1 MTKLSV
7 AVKGASD
14 SGVSAELE
22 AYARR
27 ISATPPGMCPV
38 ASQLTLLET
47 GAAQTCGKCVPCRDG
62 LPQLASLVRS
72 ILDCKATAADLDR
85 ARVLAEMIRDASD
98 CAIGYE
104 AAAQFLAGLEA
115 HADEYASHIEN
126 RACTEGTEQKVPCEA
141 LCPAHVNVPAYI
153 ALVAAGDYAG
163 AVNMVRKD
171 NPLPTA
177 CALVCEHP
185 CERRCRRGLLDAP
198 INIRG
203 IKKFAVDSCAADKA
217 PVPAR
222 SAQTNRRVAVIGGGP
237 SGLTC
242 AYFLSLMGH
251 DVVIFEARKHLGGML
266 RYGIPN
272 YRFPRERLQED
283 IDCILSTGVEIKY
296 NTKIGEAIT
305 IDDLRKEYDA
315 VYVSIG
321 AQSDKKVGVEG
332 EESKNVYSAVDLL
345 GSIGSDNPPDFT
357 GKRVVVIGGGNVAMD
372 CVRSSLRLGASEAK
386 IVYRR
391 RKEDMTALPEEVDG
405 ALEEGCG
412 LMQLHAPLRIEADE
426 NGNACALWA
435 QPQIIGKIDAW
446 GRAKVSA
453 AAKEP
458 VRIAADVVVVA
469 IGQGIETRHFE
480 QAGMSVKRGNLAA
493 LPDGMVSDL
502 PGVFAGGDCVTGP
515 ATVIR
520 AIAAGKVAAANID
533 NYLGFN
539 HLISVDVDIP
549 AAISE
554 DKHHCARVNLGEK
567 DAQERKDNFE
577 HIECGMTA
585 QEAAQECGRCLRCDH
600 YGYGIFKGGRA
611 AIW

>member
-1 MTKLSV
+1 
-7 AVKGASD
+7 
-14 SGVSAELE
+14 
-22 AYARR
+22 
-27 ISATPPGMCPV
+27 
-38 ASQLTLLET
+38 
-47 GAAQTCGKCVPCRDG
+47 
-62 LPQLASLVRS
+62 
-72 ILDCKATAADLDR
+72 
-85 ARVLAEMIRDASD
+85 
-98 CAIGYE
+98 
-104 AAAQFLAGLEA
+104 
-115 HADEYASHIEN
+115 
-126 RACTEGTEQKVPCEA
+126 
-141 LCPAHVNVPAYI
+141 
-153 ALVAAGDYAG
+153 
-163 AVNMVRKD
+163 
-171 NPLPTA
+171 
-177 CALVCEHP
+177 
-185 CERRCRRGLLDAP
+185 
-198 INIRG
+198 
-203 IKKFAVDSCAADKA
+203 
-217 PVPAR
+217 
-222 SAQTNRRVAVIGGGP
+222 
-237 SGLTC
+237 
-242 AYFLSLMGH
+242 
-251 DVVIFEARKHLGGML
+251 
-266 RYGIPN
+266 
-272 YRFPRERLQED
+272 
-283 IDCILSTGVEIKY
+283 
-296 NTKIGEAIT
+296 
-305 IDDLRKEYDA
+305 
-315 VYVSIG
+315 
-321 AQSDKKVGVEG
+321 
-332 EESKNVYSAVDLL
+332 
-345 GSIGSDNPPDFT
+345 
-357 GKRVVVIGGGNVAMD
+357 
-372 CVRSSLRLGASEAK
+372 
-386 IVYRR
+386 
-391 RKEDMTALPEEVDG
+391 MTALPEEVDG

-554 DKHHCARVNLGEK
+554 DKHHCARVNLGEE
-567 DAQERKDNFE
+567 DAQQRKGNFD

>member
-1 MTKLSV
+1 MPVIRKLSAEIIGQIAAGEV
-7 AVKGASD
+7 VERPASAVKELVENSIDAGAHNVTVELREGGIKYLRVTDNGCGIPAEQVRLAFERHATSKIAAAAD
-14 SGVSAELE
+14 LYNIHTLGFRGEALASIATVSRVTLTTRTQE
-22 AYARR
+22 APFGTRAVVEAGEFTDIRQAASPVGTT
-27 ISATPPGMCPV
+27 IVVEDLFCNTPVRLKFLKKPAV
-38 ASQLTLLET
+38 E
-47 GAAQTCGKCVPCRDG
+47 
-62 LPQLASLVRS
+62 ASLVADYMQRL
-72 ILDCKATAADLDR
+72 ILSRPDVAFRFVSQSKTVYHSMGDGSVESALYSLYGREAFGKMR
-85 ARVLAEMIRDASD
+85 KVSGHMNGVLLS
-98 CAIGYE
+98 GYV
-104 AAAQFLAGLEA
+104 G
-115 HADEYASHIEN
+115 
-126 RACTEGTEQKVPCEA
+126 
-141 LCPAHVNVPAYI
+141 
-153 ALVAAGDYAG
+153 AGDLARG
-163 AVNMVRKD
+163 NRQQQSFFVNGRFFRSQ
-171 NPLPTA
+171 PLS
-177 CALVCEHP
+177 
-185 CERRCRRGLLDAP
+185 R
-198 INIRG
+198 
-203 IKKFAVDSCAADKA
+203 
-217 PVPAR
+217 
-222 SAQTNRRVAVIGGGP
+222 
-237 SGLTC
+237 
-242 AYFLSLMGH
+242 
-251 DVVIFEARKHLGGML
+251 
-266 RYGIPN
+266 
-272 YRFPRERLQED
+272 
-283 IDCILSTGVEIKY
+283 
-296 NTKIGEAIT
+296 
-305 IDDLRKEYDA
+305 
-315 VYVSIG
+315 
-321 AQSDKKVGVEG
+321 
-332 EESKNVYSAVDLL
+332 
-345 GSIGSDNPPDFT
+345 
-357 GKRVVVIGGGNVAMD
+357 
-372 CVRSSLRLGASEAK
+372 
-386 IVYRR
+386 
-391 RKEDMTALPEEVDG
+391 